1 MEGTCVAICVARHL
15 CSVLDERCPHRIRF
29 TTTVCVRAGIPDD
42 WSGLTS
48 LRVVELSG
56 NTRLAGTLPSSLL
69 DLPYLHTI
77 RIQGTQIGGTIPTIG
92 RAPLQSLLL
101 GHNELSGTLPPS
113 LGKLSGLTI
122 LGVEGNQ
129 LRGPLPD
136 AMFRAMSGLKEMN
149 LSCQHFTGSSLL
161 TVSPFSRFCTRRLVW
176 LRCLISNPPRM
187 TGTLPLALWRMSA
200 LKELDV
206 HSNSITGDLSMR
218 DDDTL
223 QSLTMLNLASNQL
236 TGSSLLSVLNSL
248 PVTLP
253 AVRYLT
259 PSRVRQDECH
269 HSSPSCPC

>member
-1 MEGTCVAICVARHL
+1 M
-15 CSVLDERCPHRIRF
+15 
-29 TTTVCVRAGIPDD
+29 
-42 WSGLTS
+42 
-48 LRVVELSG
+48 
-56 NTRLAGTLPSSLL
+56 PSSLL

-236 TGSSLLSVLNSL
+236 TSSSLLSVLNSL